1 MLVMNLIPSNNQAQK
16 SFYGKAKVVM
26 DGEKAYLQ
34 SYNTFV
40 CCMDENNQFHRL
52 WSGWSATTARH
63 VNAFRSAYGLQ
74 MISKKEWLAMGID
87 E

>member
-1 MLVMNLIPSNNQAQK
+1 MLVTNLIPSSNQAQK
-16 SFYGKAKVVM
+16 SFYGKARVVV

-40 CCMDENNQFHRL
+40 CCMDENGQFHRL

-74 MISKKEWLAMGID
+74 MISKKEWIAMEID
-87 E
+87 K

>member
-26 DGEKAYLQ
+26 DSGKAYLQ
-34 SYNTFV
+34 SYDTFV

-74 MISKKEWLAMGID
+74 MISKKEWLAMEVD
-87 E
+87 K

>member
-1 MLVMNLIPSNNQAQK
+1 MNKIPAACQSQK
-16 SFYGKAKVVM
+16 SFYGKARVVV

-40 CCMDENNQFHRL
+40 CCMDENGQFHRL

-63 VNAFRSAYGLQ
+63 VNAFRSAHGLS
-74 MISKKEWLAMGID
+74 MISKKEWLAMEID
-87 E
+87 K

>member
-1 MLVMNLIPSNNQAQK
+1 MLVMNLIPPNNQAQK

-26 DGEKAYLQ
+26 DGKKAYLQ

-40 CCMDENNQFHRL
+40 CCMDENNQFHRI

-74 MISKKEWLAMGID
+74 MISKKEWLAMEVD
-87 E
+87 K

>member
-16 SFYGKAKVVM
+16 SFYGKAKVVL
-26 DGEKAYLQ
+26 DGGKAYLQ

-40 CCMDENNQFHRL
+40 CCMDENGQFIRL

-74 MISKKEWLAMGID
+74 MIPKKEWLAMEVD
-87 E
+87 K

>member
-1 MLVMNLIPSNNQAQK
+1 MLAMNLIPSNNQAQK

-26 DGEKAYLQ
+26 DGGKAYLQ

-74 MISKKEWLAMGID
+74 MISKKEWIEMEVD
-87 E
+87 K

>member
-1 MLVMNLIPSNNQAQK
+1 MLVMNLIPSNNQVQK

-26 DGEKAYLQ
+26 DGGKAYLQ

-40 CCMDENNQFHRL
+40 CCMDENGQFHRL

-63 VNAFRSAYGLQ
+63 INAFRSAYGLQ
-74 MISKKEWLAMGID
+74 MISKKEWIAMEVD
-87 E
+87 K

>member
-1 MLVMNLIPSNNQAQK
+1 MLVMNLIPSKNQAQK

-26 DGEKAYLQ
+26 DGGKAYLQ

-40 CCMDENNQFHRL
+40 CYMDENGQFHRL
-52 WSGWSATTARH
+52 WSWWSATTARH

-74 MISKKEWLAMGID
+74 MISKKEWIAMEVD
-87 E
+87 K

>member
-1 MLVMNLIPSNNQAQK
+1 MLVMNLISSNNQAQK

-26 DGEKAYLQ
+26 DSGKAYLQ
-34 SYNTFV
+34 SYDTFV

-63 VNAFRSAYGLQ
+63 INAFRNAYSLPA
-74 MISKKEWLAMGID
+74 ISKKEWNSM
-87 E
+87 EVVK